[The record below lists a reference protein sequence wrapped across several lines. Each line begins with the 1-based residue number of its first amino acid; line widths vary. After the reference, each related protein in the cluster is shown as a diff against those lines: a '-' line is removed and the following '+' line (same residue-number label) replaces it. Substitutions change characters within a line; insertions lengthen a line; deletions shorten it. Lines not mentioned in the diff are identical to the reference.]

1 MVTDAPRARENVPGV
16 PDDAK
21 RALNAARADAVA
33 LAMELTSK
41 TEQNETL
48 ANVARELRRRNDE
61 LESRHADLAKRVG
74 DELESIRARAET
86 QDETAARAD
95 AQIDLLREQQ
105 KILEEKCAAH
115 AEHAERSRNAMATME
130 ELCEAKMTHAEE
142 MRAALVEELR
152 EAREEIVKR
161 RAREDELTKDLKT
174 FGEKFEE
181 FKEMT
186 QTNDSA
192 FEEFQKELAKAR
204 NEALTN
210 EKAKLAKAR
219 NEVLTNEKAK
229 LEAQMM
235 KQKADVAMIELLDE
249 RETLRTRVK
258 QLEKQNGGLE
268 KLSRALSEKLRVC
281 DEETDTIE

>member
-1 MVTDAPRARENVPGV
+1 MISRRATRPARRAMVTDAPRARENVPGV

-130 ELCEAKMTHAEE
+130 ELCEAKMAHAEE

-204 NEALTN
+204 HEA
-210 EKAKLAKAR
+210 
-219 NEVLTNEKAK
+219 LTNEKAK

>member
-1 MVTDAPRARENVPGV
+1 MISRRATRPARRAMVTDAPRARENVPGV

-61 LESRHADLAKRVG
+61 LESRHADLAERVG

-142 MRAALVEELR
+142 MRAVLVEELR

-210 EKAKLAKAR
+210 EKAKL
-219 NEVLTNEKAK
+219 
-229 LEAQMM
+229 EAQMM

>member
-1 MVTDAPRARENVPGV
+1 MISRRATRPARRAMVTDAPRARENVPGV

-142 MRAALVEELR
+142 MRAVLVEELR

-210 EKAKLAKAR
+210 EKAKL
-219 NEVLTNEKAK
+219 
-229 LEAQMM
+229 EAQMM

>member
-192 FEEFQKELAKAR
+192 FEEF
-204 NEALTN
+204 
-210 EKAKLAKAR
+210 
-219 NEVLTNEKAK
+219 
-229 LEAQMM
+229 
-235 KQKADVAMIELLDE
+235 
-249 RETLRTRVK
+249 
-258 QLEKQNGGLE
+258 
-268 KLSRALSEKLRVC
+268 
-281 DEETDTIE
+281 

>member
-1 MVTDAPRARENVPGV
+1 
-16 PDDAK
+16 
-21 RALNAARADAVA
+21 
-33 LAMELTSK
+33 
-41 TEQNETL
+41 
-48 ANVARELRRRNDE
+48 
-61 LESRHADLAKRVG
+61 
-74 DELESIRARAET
+74 
-86 QDETAARAD
+86 
-95 AQIDLLREQQ
+95 
-105 KILEEKCAAH
+105 
-115 AEHAERSRNAMATME
+115 MATME
-130 ELCEAKMTHAEE
+130 ELCEAKMAHAEE

-204 NEALTN
+204 HEA
-210 EKAKLAKAR
+210 
-219 NEVLTNEKAK
+219 LTNEKAK

>member
-1 MVTDAPRARENVPGV
+1 MGNRSS
-16 PDDAK
+16 
-21 RALNAARADAVA
+21 L
-33 LAMELTSK
+33 
-41 TEQNETL
+41 
-48 ANVARELRRRNDE
+48 
-61 LESRHADLAKRVG
+61 
-74 DELESIRARAET
+74 SILSI
-86 QDETAARAD
+86 ETAARAD

-210 EKAKLAKAR
+210 EKAKL
-219 NEVLTNEKAK
+219 
-229 LEAQMM
+229 EAQMM

>member
-142 MRAALVEELR
+142 MRAVLVEELR

-210 EKAKLAKAR
+210 EKAKL
-219 NEVLTNEKAK
+219 
-229 LEAQMM
+229 EAQMM

>member
-1 MVTDAPRARENVPGV
+1 MISRRATRPARRAMVTDAPRARENVPGV

-142 MRAALVEELR
+142 MRAVLVEELR

-204 NEALTN
+204 HEA
-210 EKAKLAKAR
+210 
-219 NEVLTNEKAK
+219 LTNEKAK